1 MRKTLLVYTDG
12 GLRPDPAYAA
22 GRGHGGTGVVIA
34 DTDRKV
40 LFELCNH
47 HPGGTAGTTNQRME
61 LTAVCEALEAL
72 RDLGHTNDTT
82 EIVIHSDSAYTI
94 NCLKNEWWVN
104 WMIKTGW
111 KNSSNK
117 PVENAD
123 LWRRLLS
130 QCRLVYHRMARIHGP
145 GQPWNAL
152 SDPRDRAVV
161 RTSLRDGLCVSFVK
175 VKGHSTDVLN
185 NRADELATIGK
196 NRREAA

>member
-12 GLRPDPAYAA
+12 GLRPDPAYPP
-22 GRGHGGTGVVIA
+22 GRGHGGTGFVIA
-34 DTDRKV
+34 DTSKNV
-40 LFELCNH
+40 LFETSNY
-47 HPGGTAGTTNQRME
+47 HPGGATGTTNQRME

-72 RDLGHTNDTT
+72 WDLAHRNDTT

-104 WMIKTGW
+104 WMTKTGW

-130 QCRLVYHRMARIHGP
+130 QCRLVYAKMARVYGP

-152 SDPRDRAVV
+152 SDPCDQDVIKTAM
-161 RTSLRDGLCVSFVK
+161 RDGLCVSFVK
-175 VKGHSTDVLN
+175 VKGHSTDILN
-185 NRADELATIGK
+185 NRADELATLGK
-196 NRREAA
+196 NQWEAA